1 MNIHFRVPAARA
13 GRRGTTPAP
22 ARPRNPGAGQLRARP
37 AAAPQLRPSSQL
49 QLWPGAW
56 RGSWARPARRA
67 PAPSTSP
74 PRRST
79 ASTTPPRWVPDLA
92 DSYTECTE
100 LGTLDR
106 RQIVA
111 ACWTLICCQLPG
123 AGLVRCSLAPVCV
136 GCAIIPVSGPRQ
148 SDLGVFKSAN

>member
-100 LGTLDR
+100 LGTRNFGQETDCCSVLDFNM
-106 RQIVA
+106 
-111 ACWTLICCQLPG
+111 LPTSWCG
-123 AGLVRCSLAPVCV
+123 AGAVQ
-136 GCAIIPVSGPRQ
+136 PRPG
-148 SDLGVFKSAN
+148 LCRLCHNPGVWAASV

>member
-1 MNIHFRVPAARA
+1 MLIYKAYEWHIGTLVPTKISIYLHTSVLHSSSMNIHFRVPAARA

-92 DSYTECTE
+92 DSYTECTAARNSE
-100 LGTLDR
+100 LWTGDR
-106 RQIVA
+106 LLQRV
-111 ACWTLICCQLPG
+111 
-123 AGLVRCSLAPVCV
+123 GL
-136 GCAIIPVSGPRQ
+136 
-148 SDLGVFKSAN
+148 